1 MMRVVFGASLS
12 MGSSRAA
19 LVVALVLV
27 TLGDCGGGGGALD
40 RRWKSKKGQPTITI
54 NVSKMLNPTPLK
66 WRPLLRSTDM
76 RLILGSS
83 HFF

>member
-1 MMRVVFGASLS
+1 MMRVVFGASIS

-27 TLGDCGGGGGALD
+27 TLGDCGGGGALD

-54 NVSKMLNPTPLK
+54 NVS
-66 WRPLLRSTDM
+66 
-76 RLILGSS
+76 
-83 HFF
+83 